1 MRKWFSAA
9 LLVAALAYLGYGL
22 ATLDIFNRA
31 GRAGPGY
38 FPVLIGV
45 LLVLTLAINVF
56 KEFRPYRARAASQT
70 GPMSDAQAMS
80 NAVGADATHKDMDSG
95 DGSYNRDV
103 LVLFAMLFGFIALLP
118 TLGGLLAMIVFM
130 LVFLFVFN
138 PGKWVVNLVYSAAL
152 PLGLYWLFKIMLNA
166 SLPRGLFG
174 F

>member
-1 MRKWFSAA
+1 
-9 LLVAALAYLGYGL
+9 
-22 ATLDIFNRA
+22 
-31 GRAGPGY
+31 
-38 FPVLIGV
+38 VLIGV

-56 KEFRPYRARAASQT
+56 KEFRPFRARVASQT
-70 GPMSDAQAMS
+70 GHISDAQAMS
-80 NAVGADATHKDMDSG
+80 SAVGADATHLESG

-118 TLGGLLAMIVFM
+118 ILGGLLAMIVFM

-138 PGKWVVNLVYSAAL
+138 PGKWVANLVYSAAL